1 MKINLLNPVYSRT
14 DSPKLIRD
22 CLSFGKTIWK
32 KSQHRKIAK
41 EIKIYKI
48 NREGYFY
55 TGLIPKIQEYCKQNN
70 IPLEITK
77 SPEYVELI
85 ESIPI
90 DRSRTLPGIT
100 LRDDQNRL
108 VDAALKHKRGVIVS
122 VTGSGKTV
130 VALQIMNCFPE
141 SNILFLVPNITLLG
155 QTINELN
162 NFGFDSIC
170 KLGEGN
176 KTINDERIVVST
188 IQTFKKLDLDSLSD
202 YFDLI
207 LCDEVHL
214 AFRNMATFEQILSKL
229 LAPYRIGL
237 TASHVE
243 TEEQKILTKGLL
255 GSIIE
260 TVTMEEAREIGMLAE
275 PIVKLIPVTKCKTT
289 INLKTYQDIHKE
301 AICNYSLR
309 NKLIVNEAEE
319 LAEEGLTSVIFVNEL
334 DHGEQIYNLMV
345 KTNLAC
351 VFASS
356 ELDSNE
362 RNRIKSMLEN
372 KQIDCMISTIGKE
385 GLNIKSLGAV
395 ILADIGKSNI
405 SLVQQIGRALRK
417 TDVKH
422 EAYIIDFIDD
432 EKYLSQH
439 FVNRLK
445 YYIEQGWKIQ

>member
-1 MKINLLNPVYSRT
+1 MNPVYSKC
-14 DSPKLIRD
+14 DKPKLIKD
-22 CLSFGKTIWK
+22 CLSFSLTTWRKT
-32 KSQHRKIAK
+32 QYRKIAK
-41 EIKIYKI
+41 EIKISKI
-48 NREGYFY
+48 NKEGIFF
-55 TGLIPKIQEYCKQNN
+55 TGLVPRIQKYYKQNN
-70 IPLEITK
+70 IDLEITK
-77 SPEYVELI
+77 FPEYVELI

-90 DRSRTLPGIT
+90 DKSRTLPGIT

-108 VDAALKHKRGVIVS
+108 VEAALKHKRGVIVS

-155 QTINELN
+155 QTIDELN
-162 NFGFDSIC
+162 KFGFDSIC

-176 KTINDERIVVST
+176 KIINNERIVVST
-188 IQTFKKLDLDSLSD
+188 IQTFKKLDLDLYSD
-202 YFDLI
+202 YFDLLI
-207 LCDEVHL
+207 TDECHL

-229 LAPYRIGL
+229 IVPYRIGL

-243 TEEQKILTKGLL
+243 TEEQKILTEGLL
-255 GSIIE
+255 GNIIE

-275 PIVKLIPVTKCKTT
+275 PIVKLIPVEKCKAT

-309 NKLIVNEAEE
+309 NKLIVNEVEE

-334 DHGEQIYNLMV
+334 DHGEQIYDLMI

-351 VFASS
+351 IFASS
-356 ELDSNE
+356 EMDSNE
-362 RNRIKSMLEN
+362 RNRIKSKLER
-372 KQIDCMISTIGKE
+372 KEIDCMISTIGKE

-417 TDVKH
+417 TDEKNK
-422 EAYIIDFIDD
+422 AYIIDFIDD

-445 YYIEQGWKIQ
+445 YYIEQGWRIE